1 MIVCSCNVLSD
12 HAVRNVVTASREQ
25 PLSAQQ
31 VYDCLGC
38 SVQCGRCAR
47 GVKRIITEASTACVE
62 RAAEGFGWLT
72 LKKPGQYTLLARTK
86 DASGRG
92 GPTLFAGS
100 APSARRDQE
109 QNNMR

>member
-12 HAVRNVVTASREQ
+12 HEISNVVTASREQ

-47 GVKRIITEASTACVE
+47 GVKRIITEASMM
-62 RAAEGFGWLT
+62 
-72 LKKPGQYTLLARTK
+72 
-86 DASGRG
+86 
-92 GPTLFAGS
+92 AGYREP
-100 APSARRDQE
+100 AFPRQAT
-109 QNNMR
+109 

>member
-1 MIVCSCNVLSD
+1 MIVCSCNTLSD
-12 HAVRNVVTASREQ
+12 QEIRNVVTASREQ

-62 RAAEGFGWLT
+62 RAAEGMSGLRNGGYLEVMGIDLQVFRSKTDLMT
-72 LKKPGQYTLLARTK
+72 LITGKSFLVCRV
-86 DASGRG
+86 D
-92 GPTLFAGS
+92 
-100 APSARRDQE
+100 
-109 QNNMR
+109 

>member
-12 HAVRNVVTASREQ
+12 NEIRNVVTASREQ
-25 PLSAQQ
+25 PLSGQQ

-62 RAAEGFGWLT
+62 RAAEGM
-72 LKKPGQYTLLARTK
+72 
-86 DASGRG
+86 SGLRNG
-92 GPTLFAGS
+92 GYLEVTGIGS
-100 APSARRDQE
+100 A
-109 QNNMR
+109 NI

>member
-12 HAVRNVVTASREQ
+12 HEIRNVVTASREQ

-47 GVKRIITEASTACVE
+47 GVKRIITEASTAACVATLE
-62 RAAEGFGWLT
+62 IRLADTEKAGAVHAAL
-72 LKKPGQYTLLARTK
+72 PR
-86 DASGRG
+86 
-92 GPTLFAGS
+92 
-100 APSARRDQE
+100 
-109 QNNMR
+109 